1 MFSYWPY
8 LVVKT
13 FWIDVIFRIEARVS
27 LDDVKCTHYFLIF
40 LRVWSLKRENHSR
53 VLIILKNLI
62 SFRSGKKTINSY
74 LICRQELADNS
85 STSTEQS
92 WFNKL
97 KSNSHVAKFCPS
109 ISIFYIAK
117 GTLFMCTR
125 KNEIKRLWIW
135 VATSCLV
142 NYSWVAF
149 AQEYMFHRISVKN
162 QAENFILMESFRTQ
176 WNICWQ

>member
-1 MFSYWPY
+1 MVSFIFYWFMYLSTRAERLSRGLVSAFKKTLKRKSYSH
-8 LVVKT
+8 
-13 FWIDVIFRIEARVS
+13 IDI
-27 LDDVKCTHYFLIF
+27 HYFLIF

-62 SFRSGKKTINSY
+62 SFRSGKKTIDSY

-149 AQEYMFHRISVKN
+149 AQ
-162 QAENFILMESFRTQ
+162 
-176 WNICWQ
+176 